1 MRYRLIAM
9 LLLFGVACAA
19 SAAAP
24 PDAHS
29 YANVKDFRTTHL
41 ALDLRAD
48 FAKQVLQ
55 GHVDLHLERLNPET
69 TQLVLD
75 TRDLTI
81 NRVELLASKP
91 QSLKFALSERNAKY
105 GSALTITVPASVER
119 TFKLRIHYTTS
130 PKASGLQWLSPSQT
144 AGKRQPFLYSQ
155 SQAVHARSWIPLQDT
170 PQIRHTYEARIR
182 TPKNLL
188 AVMSADNDPA
198 AERDGDYSFKMP
210 QPIPSYLMA
219 LAIGDLSF
227 KSIGA
232 RTGVYAEPSMLAA
245 SVNEFADVESMLVES
260 EKLFGPYRWGRYDL
274 LILPPSFMWG
284 GMENPRLSFITPT
297 VIAGDRSLVSI
308 IAHELAHSWS
318 GNLVTND
325 SWDSVWLNEGFTT
338 YLERRIVDV
347 LYGADRRE
355 MEDMLG
361 MQSLQQDIADLI
373 ANGDGALTHLRMNL
387 QGRDPDDAFSDVPY
401 EKGRFFLGFLESRL
415 GRERLDAFLRGY
427 FDHFAFQRVSTEQ
440 FLEYLDAQI
449 LKAPNANVSQTEVS
463 AWIDEPGLPASASM
477 PQSDAFAKVDAQR
490 DAWLKGDRA
499 AKQLDTAGWNAQQ
512 WLRLLKTLPPD
523 VSVAQLAELDAA
535 FNFTAATNNVIAHS
549 WLKNAIRAGYAPAYG
564 RLERHLTTIGRRL
577 LVKDLYEELMKVPG
591 GPARAR
597 AIYVKARPLYQVPL
611 VAQLDELLDKSAV
624 AR

>member
-9 LLLFGVACAA
+9 LLLYSVAFTAR
-19 SAAAP
+19 AAAP

-29 YANVKDFRTTHL
+29 FANIQDFRTTHL

-48 FAKQVLQ
+48 FSKQVLD
-55 GHVDLHLERLNPET
+55 GYVDLHLERLNPEV

-75 TRDLTI
+75 TRDLRI
-81 NRVELLASKP
+81 SRVELLANKT
-91 QSLKFALSERNAKY
+91 QSLKFVLSERNATY
-105 GSALTITVPASVER
+105 GSALTVTLPVSVNR
-119 TFKLRIHYTTS
+119 AFKVRIHYATS

-144 AGKRQPFLYSQ
+144 AGKKQPFMYSQ

-170 PQIRHTYEARIR
+170 PQIRLTYEARIR
-182 TPKNLL
+182 TPKTLL
-188 AVMSADNDPA
+188 AVMSADNDPS
-198 AERDGDYSFKMP
+198 AERDGDYLFKMP

-219 LAIGDLSF
+219 LAIGDLAF

-245 SVNEFADVESMLVES
+245 SVHEFADVESMLVEC

-318 GNLVTND
+318 GNLVTNAN
-325 SWDSVWLNEGFTT
+325 WDSVWLNEGFTT
-338 YLERRIVDV
+338 YLERRIVDA
-347 LYGADRRE
+347 LYGADRRA

-361 MQSLQQDIADLI
+361 MQSLQQDIADLTQK
-373 ANGDGALTHLRMNL
+373 GDGALTHLRMNL
-387 QGRDPDDAFSDVPY
+387 HGRDPDDAFGDVPY

-415 GRERLDAFLRGY
+415 GRDRLDAFLRGY
-427 FDHFAFQRVSTEQ
+427 FDHFAFQSVSTEQ
-440 FLEYLDAQI
+440 FLEYFDAQI
-449 LKAPNANVSQTEVS
+449 LRAPGANVTQAEVL
-463 AWIDEPGLPASASM
+463 AWIDGPGLPATASM
-477 PQSDAFAKVDAQR
+477 PQSDAFDKVDAQR
-490 DAWLKGDRA
+490 DAWLKGERT
-499 AKQLDTAGWNAQQ
+499 AKQLDTAGWNTQQ
-512 WLRLLKTLPPD
+512 WLRLLKTLPTD

-549 WLKNAIRAGYAPAYG
+549 WLKNAIRAGYAPAYP
-564 RLERHLTTIGRRL
+564 RLETHLTTIGRRL
-577 LVKDLYEELMKVPG
+577 LVKDLYEELMKTSDGAV
-591 GPARAR
+591 RAR

-611 VAQLDELLDKSAV
+611 AEQLDELLGK
-624 AR
+624 